1 MQRAPVLGN
10 IHRVSTVRTAARC
23 EQAYLGVAC
32 CKLARARAKGEI
44 PPAHPHIIN
53 SPVEGTPAL
62 LDPCRLRRPYL
73 ERQGIR

>member
-1 MQRAPVLGN
+1 MQSAPGLGN
-10 IHRVSTVRTAARC
+10 IHRVNMVRTAARC

-44 PPAHPHIIN
+44 PPAHPHN
-53 SPVEGTPAL
+53 LKSRVEGTPAL
-62 LDPCRLRRPYL
+62 LEPYRLRRPYL